1 MEKKNIIYST
11 NVNFNQT
18 TTLSSESK
26 TSNIQDFRIHLV
38 RLKGGKL
45 VTVLRGYKGNMK
57 MFKSLGS
64 YLKKQCSVGGTTKN
78 GEIIIQGDFRDKV
91 LQLLLEKGHR
101 AKLAGG

>member
-11 NVNFNQT
+11 NINFNQT
-18 TTLSSESK
+18 TTLSPESK
-26 TSNIQDFRIHLV
+26 TSNRQDFRIHLV

-45 VTVLRGYKGNMK
+45 VTVLRGYKGNIK
-57 MFKSLGS
+57 MLKSLGS

>member
-18 TTLSSESK
+18 TTLSLESK